1 MIEYSDSYRDL
12 YPNFSD
18 ENEYEED
25 YYFTSIEDAYDD
37 VNKTLE
43 FFNSFPDTITI
54 YRSIKV
60 KSINDINFNYLG
72 ESWSYDKESAINFA
86 NNEGLGN
93 VLLIGKTN
101 FDNVDWNMT
110 LKLNYQF
117 SRGNDN
123 YDENEIN
130 VIDSDNI
137 FDIKTE
143 KI

>member
-1 MIEYSDSYRDL
+1 
-12 YPNFSD
+12 
-18 ENEYEED
+18 
-25 YYFTSIEDAYDD
+25 
-37 VNKTLE
+37 
-43 FFNSFPDTITI
+43 
-54 YRSIKV
+54 
-60 KSINDINFNYLG
+60 
-72 ESWSYDKESAINFA
+72 
-86 NNEGLGN
+86 
-93 VLLIGKTN
+93 
-101 FDNVDWNMT
+101 MT